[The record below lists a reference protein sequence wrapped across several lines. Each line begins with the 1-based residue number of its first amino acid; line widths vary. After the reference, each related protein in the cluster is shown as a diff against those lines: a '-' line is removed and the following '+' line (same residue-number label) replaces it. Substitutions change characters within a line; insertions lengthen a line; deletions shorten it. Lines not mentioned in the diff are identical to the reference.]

1 MGHLA
6 PRSGV
11 MPRAIGALEYYR
23 ESCAHVFVV
32 ASNVMVLLLSG
43 DGSNSGVSALS
54 VLASVGPVR
63 FWFCA
68 FSRAAKSVRA

>member
-1 MGHLA
+1 
-6 PRSGV
+6 
-11 MPRAIGALEYYR
+11 MPRAIGVLQYHR
-23 ESCAHVFVV
+23 ESYAHVFVV

-54 VLASVGPVR
+54 VLASVGLVR